1 MSRPE
6 NHQVADKLL
15 EETGK
20 ATNFIFISPSKRIPK
35 RATLTRVEPAA
46 VTHQTPAQPFKA
58 FLSDWEKRYDVNN
71 LVSGISNELSS
82 WVRNRRSKKSYWLQ
96 ASAKSMSPLSTISS
110 MTFQDNYSKRIAVM
124 TPPLIRKTSD
134 VVADTAVNKTPAT
147 GDEAGPATNSFFM
160 FAFCKKNKHCFA
172 WRANQW
178 FQSMNG
184 GGYCFLPFLPAT
196 PSSRSQPL
204 IGFLSWVPSESPQ
217 HRLL

>member
-124 TPPLIRKTSD
+124 TPPLTRKTSD
-134 VVADTAVNKTPAT
+134 VVADTAANKTPAT
-147 GDEAGPATNSFFM
+147 GDEAGLATNLSF
-160 FAFCKKNKHCFA
+160 
-172 WRANQW
+172 
-178 FQSMNG
+178 
-184 GGYCFLPFLPAT
+184 YVCFL
-196 PSSRSQPL
+196 
-204 IGFLSWVPSESPQ
+204 
-217 HRLL
+217 